1 MFSAHNSVLFI
12 ASRRGEVE
20 RLRLS
25 LGDPELARGHGSRSH
40 CSLQQICSAS
50 SLTDDTHILLAAML
64 LLVVVRVYAGG
75 HFGTRHEVRVEWRPA
90 A

>member
-25 LGDPELARGHGSRSH
+25 LGDPELARGHGRHTVRRHRSVF
-40 CSLQQICSAS
+40 SI
-50 SLTDDTHILLAAML
+50 LTDASHTLLLAVLLPIAM
-64 LLVVVRVYAGG
+64 
-75 HFGTRHEVRVEWRPA
+75 
-90 A
+90 

>member
-25 LGDPELARGHGSRSH
+25 LGDPELARGQDAT
-40 CSLQQICSAS
+40 LFAAADLCSAY
-50 SLTDDTHILLAAML
+50 M
-64 LLVVVRVYAGG
+64 Y
-75 HFGTRHEVRVEWRPA
+75 
-90 A
+90 